1 MSTWPN
7 ANAIFEDELKS
18 LGSVT
23 GRLGY
28 AFGPA
33 LFYAKGGWAFGQV
46 KEGQRA
52 IPVPFPGIEAGDY
65 EPTTKWASGWTA
77 GGGMEFAL
85 SDRWSAKAEYMHYE
99 LGKQTFDLGSIPFAF
114 GGAGSPADAKTKGDS
129 VQVGVN
135 YHLGTPR

>member
-1 MSTWPN
+1 M
-7 ANAIFEDELKS
+7 
-18 LGSVT
+18 T

-52 IPVPFPGIEAGDY
+52 IPVPVPGMDTVDY
-65 EPTTKWASGWTA
+65 QPTTKWASGWTA

-99 LGKQTFDLGSIPFAF
+99 LGKQSFDLGSDPDQGPLAEFVRRLTPPPRATAF
-114 GGAGSPADAKTKGDS
+114 KSA
-129 VQVGVN
+129 
-135 YHLGTPR
+135 